1 MKISFVPLTGF
12 VKNFSFQIILIFITV
27 SIVTFSCRPK
37 YVNQT
42 INSID
47 SLMLVIQQCEV
58 KLAENYMDTL
68 DYLEMFIKNDTDIF
82 KSELFDMPEDK
93 ELRKAFG
100 NYTTLGKV
108 FKRMNESYRDVRKD
122 ISLTKNQLE
131 NLKHDLSNGLIEDQD
146 TIQDFFTKEKE
157 AVISI
162 EEITNTL
169 IDRLGSNMDY
179 FYEINP
185 LMDQF
190 KAEIKDKFPDK
201 EFSKLHKE

>member
-1 MKISFVPLTGF
+1 
-12 VKNFSFQIILIFITV
+12 
-27 SIVTFSCRPK
+27 
-37 YVNQT
+37 
-42 INSID
+42 
-47 SLMLVIQQCEV
+47 
-58 KLAENYMDTL
+58 
-68 DYLEMFIKNDTDIF
+68 
-82 KSELFDMPEDK
+82 
-93 ELRKAFG
+93 LRKAFG